1 MAIPPNPANLP
12 AMSPDAVTELRL
24 KQLEETA
31 IGARA
36 TERAVDHLQ
45 IAMSRF
51 ESLLV
56 KMEQQIKDNDKNS
69 RLSLAR
75 LHERLDEIAGGEQRE
90 AGAKAE
96 RVRLARFVA
105 GLVAA
110 NAAVVGMVVGVLTLI
125 LK

>member
-1 MAIPPNPANLP
+1 
-12 AMSPDAVTELRL
+12 MSPDAVTELRL

-45 IAMSRF
+45 ISMGRF
-51 ESLLV
+51 EGLLV
-56 KMEQQIKDNDKNS
+56 KMEQQITDNDKNS

-75 LHERLDEIAGGEQRE
+75 LHERLDEIAGEDQRE